1 MTIVE
6 GQIESLKKL
15 KKVLNQC
22 GITRFNSIADIN
34 DFIKNYNSEKNK
46 IPKNIE
52 KALDDE
58 IKDLQY
64 DLVERQKIY
73 DALKAHIANEISHD
87 IKNLKEIL
95 KQAREKANK
104 HLINKIYFFPKI
116 RILAN
121 KKSKLEKNFERLI
134 HKKTSIAEHGVI
146 KSKNCLDKYIENKE
160 IIISERCM
168 QCYEEMDSTKEV
180 VDGLYT
186 LIAGAIG
193 ENSVVKELQK
203 LSDSYILIN
212 DFSIELNPPI
222 FNRKENDR
230 IYSIQID
237 HLLICNSGIF
247 ILETKNWSK
256 QSIKNLDLRSPVK
269 QIMRT
274 SYALFVLLNSESEY
288 NKIKLDRHH
297 WGNKQ
302 IPIRNIIVMINEK
315 PKEKFK
321 HVKVASLNELIGYIT
336 YFDPIFND
344 AEVKSI
350 SDHLRIK
357 NTDIP
362 FVESRVLEYEF

>member
-6 GQIESLKKL
+6 GQIESLKEL
-15 KKVLNQC
+15 KKILNKS
-22 GITRFNSIADIN
+22 GIARFNSIADIN
-34 DFIKNYNSEKNK
+34 DFIKNYASEKNK
-46 IPKNIE
+46 IPKIIE

-58 IKDLQY
+58 IKVLQS

-73 DALKAHIANEISHD
+73 DDLEAHISSEIRHD
-87 IKNLKEIL
+87 IKNLKENL
-95 KQAREKANK
+95 EQAREKANK
-104 HLINKIYFFPKI
+104 HLSNKIFFFPKI
-116 RILAN
+116 RRLVN
-121 KKSKLEKNFERLI
+121 KKSKLEKNFEKLI
-134 HKKTSIAEHGVI
+134 HKKTSIAEHEVI

-160 IIISERCM
+160 MIISERCM
-168 QCYEEMDSTKEV
+168 QCYEEMDHTKEV

-203 LSDSYILIN
+203 MSDSYILLN
-212 DFSIELNPPI
+212 DFSIKLNPPI

-230 IYSIQID
+230 IFSIQID

-297 WGNKQ
+297 WGSKQ
-302 IPIRNIIVMINEK
+302 IPVRNIIVMIIEK

-321 HVKVASLNELIGYIT
+321 NVKVASLNELIGYIT
-336 YFDPIFND
+336 YFDSIFND
-344 AEVKSI
+344 VEVKSI
-350 SDHLRIK
+350 AAYLRVK
-357 NTDIP
+357 KG
-362 FVESRVLEYEF
+362 